1 MRGSVFALG
10 CFALTSLLAIGGCET
25 IYYSVTDANRP
36 GMAASPS
43 LTQPQARGPASGTDA
58 IPVCGQDAGCLSV
71 LTFNTKHRDVPLQ
84 TRAIANALKAD
95 LLRRPD
101 FVLLQEVVFG
111 RAKKKGHENT
121 AAALAELVGYECR
134 GTAREHGM
142 EGVAI
147 LSIHPFDHYEFK
159 HLDSRDGFLS
169 AGFPRVSVM
178 GEFAIPGIGLVRVV
192 NVHLAHQ
199 RSSND
204 VRRAQLIET
213 LQWMADR
220 QRDVPADVI
229 VLGGDFNI
237 EPGWS
242 EIAVLMDASLTGG
255 MEFMDFNTTAFTS
268 GAIADL
274 YRRVDYVFIASPNR
288 SVESVG
294 EGILWRDGI
303 ATADGSTTFWPS
315 DHVPL
320 LQVFAVGED

>member
-1 MRGSVFALG
+1 
-10 CFALTSLLAIGGCET
+10 
-25 IYYSVTDANRP
+25 
-36 GMAASPS
+36 MAASSPS
-43 LTQPQARGPASGTDA
+43 TQPQDQGPASASDA
-58 IPVCGQDAGCLSV
+58 IPACDQDAGCLSI

-84 TRAIANALKAD
+84 TQAIANALKAD
-95 LLRRPD
+95 FTRMPD

-111 RAKKKGHENT
+111 RAKKKGHDNT

-237 EPGWS
+237 EPGW
-242 EIAVLMDASLTGG
+242 EEMTVIEDASVTGG
-255 MEFMDFNTTAFTS
+255 LTFMDFNTTAFTS
-268 GAIADL
+268 GAVGDL
-274 YRRVDYVFIASPNR
+274 YRRVDYVFMASPNR
-288 SVESVG
+288 RAESVG
-294 EGILWRDGI
+294 EGILWRGGI
-303 ATADGSTTFWPS
+303 ATVDGSSTFWPS

-320 LQVFAVGED
+320 LQVFAIGAE